1 MVKALLACLCN
12 HSTGTSQ
19 SKIPSIITQYLH
31 FAPSQKTSELK
42 ILPPKESLCTRTS
55 KGDIRLLVKPT
66 HATQTA
72 DFHKKNLSI
81 NHETIVFH

>member
-1 MVKALLACLCN
+1 MVKALLSCLCN

-55 KGDIRLLVKPT
+55 KGDKIIGKT
-66 HATQTA
+66 HSCDPDCRFSQ
-72 DFHKKNLSI
+72 KKLKYQS
-81 NHETIVFH
+81 